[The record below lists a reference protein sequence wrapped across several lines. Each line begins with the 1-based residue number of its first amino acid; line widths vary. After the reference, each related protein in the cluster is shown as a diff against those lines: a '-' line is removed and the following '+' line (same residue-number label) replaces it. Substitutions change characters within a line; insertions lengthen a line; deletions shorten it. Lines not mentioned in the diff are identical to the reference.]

1 MKKPSSA
8 RFCRGALSIAASI
21 ATWLLA
27 VVVLLPLLNTLISG
41 FKTSQEINRSQL
53 LPAAFAI
60 DNFARV
66 FSAPGVLVAFAN
78 STAIA
83 AGSIV
88 LTLLLCSIASYG
100 LARRKERLFSLLYAL
115 FLSAM
120 IIPAVAA
127 LVPLYTM
134 MRATGLI
141 DRPIGLVLIY
151 AAGGIPFC
159 VLLLSSFIK
168 TVPVSL
174 DEAAI
179 LEGCSYVGRFFRVI
193 FPLVKPV
200 AVSFTVLQLPVIWN
214 DFLMPLLFIRS
225 KANRTITLAVYAFTR
240 EHETDM
246 GAVFALLILA
256 LIPPVL
262 FFAFAQ
268 KQLYRGIAAGAV
280 KG

>member
-1 MKKPSSA
+1 MN
-8 RFCRGALSIAASI
+8 AAIPAPHGRVGLFKLASL
-21 ATWLLA
+21 AVWLLA
-27 VVVLLPLLNTLISG
+27 LIVFLPLLNTIVSG

-53 LPAAFAI
+53 LPAAFRL

-66 FSAPGVLVAFAN
+66 LSSPGILFSFINSAMVAV
-78 STAIA
+78 
-83 AGSIV
+83 GSIV
-88 LTLLLCSIASYG
+88 LTLLLCSVAAYG
-100 LARRKERLFSLLYAL
+100 LARRKERVFSILYLL

-141 DRPIGLVLIY
+141 DNLLGLILIY
-151 AAGGIPFC
+151 STGGIPFC
-159 VLLLSSFIK
+159 VLLFSSFIK
-168 TVPVSL
+168 TVPTSL
-174 DEAAI
+174 DEAAM
-179 LEGCSYVGRFFRVI
+179 LEGCSYVGRFYKVI
-193 FPLVKPV
+193 FPLMKPV
-200 AVSFTVLQLPVIWN
+200 AVTFTVLQLPAIWN

-225 KANRTITLAVYAFTR
+225 RANRTITLAVYAFTR
-240 EHETDM
+240 EHETDT

-262 FFAFAQ
+262 LFVFAQ
-268 KQLYRGIAAGAV
+268 RQLYRGIAAGAV

>member
-1 MKKPSSA
+1 MKRS
-8 RFCRGALSIAASI
+8 AASI
-21 ATWLLA
+21 LGTILVWLLA
-27 VVVLLPLLNTLISG
+27 LAVLLPLLNTLISG

-53 LPAAFAI
+53 LPAAFRL
-60 DNFARV
+60 DNFDRV
-66 FSAPGVLVAFAN
+66 FRAPGVLLSFAN
-78 STAIA
+78 SSAIA

-100 LARRKERLFSLLYAL
+100 LARRKERLFSFLYIL

-141 DRPIGLVLIY
+141 DRPLGLILIY
-151 AAGGIPFC
+151 AAGGIPFG
-159 VLLLSSFIK
+159 VLLFTSFIK
-168 TVPVSL
+168 SVPVSL

-200 AVSFTVLQLPVIWN
+200 AVSFTVLQLPTIWN

-225 KANRTITLAVYAFTR
+225 KANRTITLTVYAFTR
-240 EHETDM
+240 ERETDA

-256 LIPPVL
+256 LVPPLL